1 MSNPAFL
8 IDGFTE
14 KLILENICPN
24 TKINRINCNGNSVSM
39 CAMAKRICT
48 LIRLLNNKYY
58 PIFVI
63 IDREDREASASQI
76 VEDLGNEIK
85 KVGIKDDV
93 RIGVCDRMIENWTL
107 ADWDSFKHSTGIDET
122 MTKPFHFE
130 GTQGKTQ
137 IKKYYPNYQETTDG
151 VEFFLKANPVIIF
164 ENSNS
169 FKMLISKVRDIN
181 CIWVNNLFTKLE

>member
-1 MSNPAFL
+1 MSKPAFL

-24 TKINRINCNGNSVSM
+24 TKINRINCNGNSVSI

-63 IDREDREASASQI
+63 IDREDREESVSQI
-76 VEDLGNEIK
+76 IADLESEFK
-85 KVGIKDDV
+85 KVGIKEDV

-107 ADWDSFKHSTGIDET
+107 ADWDSFKRSTGIDEN
-122 MTKPFHFE
+122 MIRPILFE
-130 GTQGKTQ
+130 GTQGKTKV
-137 IKKYYPNYQETTDG
+137 KKYYPNYQETTDG
-151 VEFFLKANPVIIF
+151 VEFFLKANPAIMF
-164 ENSNS
+164 ENSDS
-169 FKMLISKVRDIN
+169 FKIFVSKIKDID
-181 CIWVNNLFTKLE
+181 CFWVNNLFTKLE